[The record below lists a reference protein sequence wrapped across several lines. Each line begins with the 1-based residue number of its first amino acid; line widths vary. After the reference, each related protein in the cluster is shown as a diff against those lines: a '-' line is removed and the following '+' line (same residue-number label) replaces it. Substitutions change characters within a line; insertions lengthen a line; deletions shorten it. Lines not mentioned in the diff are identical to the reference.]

1 MHPQKVPRLDIST
14 PLKYV
19 KGVGP
24 ARAEMLETKGLVT
37 IEDLL
42 AYAPFRYEDR
52 TNVKTI
58 AQLAPGEMATVI
70 AEVQSAHLR
79 GFRRRNLGLFEAIFK
94 DASKERL
101 LAKWFHGGYL
111 VDRFLPGA
119 RVSLFGK
126 VELDSYTGDLLI
138 MHPEFE
144 ILTADDSDGDA
155 SLHTGRIVAVY
166 EATGKVTTRALRSLM
181 HRVLESIDPLEDH
194 LPATLR
200 ERLKLL
206 ELWSAIRALHFPAPD
221 SDLRMLNAYRTPAHW
236 RLIFEEFFWL
246 ECGLSL
252 KRSKARLQPGISF
265 ELNDRVRDKIKAM
278 LPFKPTG
285 AQKRVLGE
293 IAQDM
298 KTPHPMSRLLQGDV
312 GSGKTLVAAEAAV
325 IAIEN
330 GYQAAVL
337 APTEILASQHYF
349 YFKNLFHKM
358 GYVPVLLTGSSTQRE
373 KLQLK
378 KLMAEGLAH
387 IGIGTHALIEE
398 DVEWKNLGL
407 AIVDEQHRFGVMQ
420 RLRLVSKAKH
430 PDVLVMTATPIPR
443 TLALTIYGDLDIS
456 IIDEMPPGRRPI
468 QTSHVTDDRVESVYS
483 FMKQQIAKGRQA
495 YVVYPV
501 IEESEAMKAAQQM
514 YLQLSQ
520 KVFPDIRVGLL
531 HGKLKSDE
539 KETVMEQFRRGEV
552 KILVS
557 TTVIEVGV
565 DVPNATVIVIEQAER
580 FGLAQLHQ
588 LRGRVGRG
596 AEQSYCILVT
606 GKLGDAARERIRT
619 MVESTDGFYIA
630 EMDLKLRG
638 PGEFFGT
645 KQSGLPAL
653 RIANIIRDKDVLELA
668 RSEAQAFIASPPSAE
683 DLRRAIAY
691 IREHWQRRYGLVQ
704 VG

>member
-1 MHPQKVPRLDIST
+1 MDTST
-14 PLKYV
+14 PLKFV

-24 ARAEMLETKGLVT
+24 ARAEMLEAKGLVT
-37 IEDLL
+37 VEDLL
-42 AYAPFRYEDR
+42 SYAPFRYEDR
-52 TNVKTI
+52 TNIKTI
-58 AQLAPGEMATVI
+58 AQLAPGEMATVL

-79 GFRRRNLGLFEAIFK
+79 GFRRRNIGLFEAIFK
-94 DASKERL
+94 DTSGQRL

-111 VDRFLPGA
+111 VDRFLPGVRA
-119 RVSLFGK
+119 ALYGK
-126 VELDSYTGDLLI
+126 IELDNYTGELLM

-144 ILTADDSDGDA
+144 VLAGDDSDSDA
-155 SLHTGRIVAVY
+155 ALHTGRIVPVY
-166 EATGKVTTRALRSLM
+166 EAAGKVTTRAFRSIV
-181 HRVLESIDPLEDH
+181 HRVLESIVPLADD
-194 LPATLR
+194 LPAALR
-200 ERLKLL
+200 EHLKLPDR
-206 ELWSAIRALHFPAPD
+206 WSATRALHFPPPA
-221 SDLRMLNAYRTPAHW
+221 SDRRLLNAYRTPAQW

-252 KRSKARLQPGISF
+252 KRAKARLQPGISF
-265 ELNDRVRDKIKAM
+265 ELSDRVRDKVKAM

-285 AQKRVLGE
+285 AQKRVLKE
-293 IAQDM
+293 IAEDM
-298 KTPHPMSRLLQGDV
+298 QAPHPMSRLLQGDV

-337 APTEILASQHYF
+337 APTEILASQHYL
-349 YFKNLFHKM
+349 YFKNLFQKM
-358 GYVPVLLTGSSTQRE
+358 GYVPALLTGSATARE
-373 KLQLK
+373 KSQLK
-378 KLMAEGLAH
+378 KLLAQGLVH
-387 IGIGTHALIEE
+387 VGIGTHALIEE
-398 DVEWKNLGL
+398 DVEWKKLGL

-468 QTSHVTDDRVESVYS
+468 ETRNVTDDRVESVYS
-483 FMKQQIAKGRQA
+483 FLKQQIAKGRQA

-501 IEESEAMKAAQQM
+501 IEEAEAMKAAQKM
-514 YLQLSQ
+514 FEHLSQ

-531 HGKLKSDE
+531 HGKLKNDE
-539 KETVMEQFRRGEV
+539 KETVMDQFRRGEV

-565 DVPNATVIVIEQAER
+565 DVPNATVMVIEQAER
-580 FGLAQLHQ
+580 FGLSQLHQ

-619 MVESTDGFYIA
+619 MVDSSDGFYIA

-653 RIANIIRDKDVLELA
+653 RIGNIIRDKDILELA
-668 RSEAQAFIASPPSAE
+668 RNEAQAFITNPPSQE
-683 DLRRAIAY
+683 ELRNAVAY

>member
-1 MHPQKVPRLDIST
+1 LEIST
-14 PLKYV
+14 PLQYV
-19 KGVGP
+19 KGIGP
-24 ARAEMLETKGLVT
+24 ARAEMLEGKGLLTV
-37 IEDLL
+37 EDLL

-58 AQLAPGEMATVI
+58 AELAPGEMATVI
-70 AEVQSAHLR
+70 AEVQSAHLA

-94 DASKERL
+94 DASRERL
-101 LAKWFHGGYL
+101 LTKWFHGGYL
-111 VDRFLPGA
+111 VDRLVPGV
-119 RVSLFGK
+119 RVALYGK
-126 VELDSYTGDLLI
+126 VELDSRTGDLLI
-138 MHPEFE
+138 MHPEYE
-144 ILTADDSDGDA
+144 ILSADDSEGDA
-155 SLHTGRIVAVY
+155 ALHTGRIVPIY
-166 EATGKVTTRALRSLM
+166 EAAGKITTRVFRLLL
-181 HRVLESIDPLEDH
+181 HRILTTLEPLEDH
-194 LPATLR
+194 LPLAIR
-200 ERLKLL
+200 ERLKLPDRWTAL
-206 ELWSAIRALHFPAPD
+206 RELHFPEEGA
-221 SDLRMLNAYRTPAHW
+221 DLRLLNAYRSPAQW

-252 KRSKARLQPGISF
+252 KRAKARVQPGISF
-265 ELNDRVRDKIKAM
+265 ELTDRAREKVKTM

-285 AQKRVLGE
+285 AQKRVLKE

-298 KTPHPMSRLLQGDV
+298 QSPHPMSRLLQGDV

-330 GYQAAVL
+330 GYQVAVL

-349 YFKNLFHKM
+349 YFKKLFQKM
-358 GYVPVLLTGSSTQRE
+358 GYVVTLLTGSASPRE
-373 KLQLK
+373 KSQLK
-378 KLMAEGLAH
+378 QLMAEGLVH
-387 IGIGTHALIEE
+387 VGIGTHALLEE

-420 RLRLVSKAKH
+420 RLRLASKGRH

-443 TLALTIYGDLDIS
+443 TLALTIYGDLDVS
-456 IIDEMPPGRRPI
+456 VIDEMPPGRRPI
-468 QTSHVTDDRVESVYS
+468 ETKHVTEDRVEGVYS
-483 FMKQQIAKGRQA
+483 FLQQQIARGRQA

-501 IEESEAMKAAQQM
+501 IEESEDVKAAQKMHQH
-514 YLQLSQ
+514 LSER
-520 KVFPDIRVGLL
+520 VFPHLRVGLL
-531 HGKLKSDE
+531 HGRLKPDE
-539 KETVMEQFRRGEV
+539 KETVMEQFRCGDV
-552 KILVS
+552 QILVS

-565 DVPNATVIVIEQAER
+565 DVPNATVMVIEQAER

-606 GKLGDAARERIRT
+606 DKLGDAGRERIRT
-619 MVESTDGFYIA
+619 MVESSDGFYIA

-653 RIANIIRDKDVLELA
+653 RIANIIRDQDVLEIA
-668 RSEAQAFIASPPSAE
+668 RSEAQAFIANPPTPE
-683 DLRRAIAY
+683 ELRRAVNF
-691 IREHWQRRYGLVQ
+691 IREHWQRRYALVQ

>member
-1 MHPQKVPRLDIST
+1 
-14 PLKYV
+14 
-19 KGVGP
+19 VGP

-37 IEDLL
+37 VEDLL

-58 AQLAPGEMATVI
+58 AQLAPGEMATVV
-70 AEVQSAHLR
+70 ADVQSAHLR
-79 GFRRRNLGLFEAIFK
+79 SFRRRNLGLFEAIFK

-101 LAKWFHGGYL
+101 LTKWFHGGYL
-111 VDRFLPGA
+111 VDRFLPGVRA
-119 RVSLFGK
+119 ALYGK
-126 VELDSYTGDLLI
+126 IELDNYTGDLLM

-144 ILTADDSDGDA
+144 ILSGDDSDGDA
-155 SLHTGRIVAVY
+155 GLHTGRIVPVY
-166 EATGKVTTRALRSLM
+166 EAAGKVTTRAFRSLV
-181 HRVLESIDPLEDH
+181 HRVLESIAPLEDD
-194 LPATLR
+194 LPAALR
-200 ERLKLL
+200 ERLKLPDR
-206 ELWSAIRALHFPAPD
+206 WSATRLLHFPSPGT
-221 SDLRMLNAYRTPAHW
+221 DLRLLNNYRTPAQW

-252 KRSKARLQPGISF
+252 KRAKARLQPGISF
-265 ELNDRVRDKIKAM
+265 QLNDRVREKIKIM
-278 LPFKPTG
+278 LRFKPTG
-285 AQKRVLGE
+285 AQKRALGE
-293 IAQDM
+293 IARDM
-298 KTPHPMSRLLQGDV
+298 EAPNPMSRLLQGDV
-312 GSGKTLVAAEAAV
+312 GSGKTLVAAQAAV

-337 APTEILASQHYF
+337 APTEILAGQHYL
-349 YFKNLFHKM
+349 YFKNLFQKM
-358 GYVPVLLTGSSTQRE
+358 GYVPALLTGSNTQRE
-373 KLQLK
+373 KSQLK
-378 KLMAEGLAH
+378 KLLAEGLIH

-420 RLRLVSKAKH
+420 RMRLASKAKH

-456 IIDEMPPGRRPI
+456 IIDELPPGRRPI
-468 QTSHVTDDRVESVYS
+468 ETRKVTDDRVESVYS
-483 FMKQQIAKGRQA
+483 FMKQQIAQGRQA
-495 YVVYPV
+495 YVVCPV

-514 YLQLSQ
+514 YQHLSQ
-520 KVFPDIRVGLL
+520 KVFPDVRVGLL
-531 HGKLKSDE
+531 HGKLKTEE

-565 DVPNATVIVIEQAER
+565 DVPNATVMVIEQAER

-596 AEQSYCILVT
+596 AEQSHCILVT

-619 MVESTDGFYIA
+619 LVDSSDGFYIA

-653 RIANIIRDKDVLELA
+653 RIANIIRDQDILELA
-668 RSEAQAFIASPPSAE
+668 RGEAQAFTSNPPSQE
-683 DLRRAIAY
+683 ELRRAVTY
-691 IREHWQRRYGLVQ
+691 LREHWQRRYGLVQ